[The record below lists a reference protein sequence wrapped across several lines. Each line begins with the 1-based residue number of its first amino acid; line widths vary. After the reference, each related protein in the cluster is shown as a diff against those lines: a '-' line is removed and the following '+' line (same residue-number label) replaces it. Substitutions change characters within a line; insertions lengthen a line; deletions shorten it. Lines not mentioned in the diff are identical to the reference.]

1 MFYSFI
7 FALLSRGN
15 NENYFKLLTASVE
28 TLFTNC
34 DDVDYDVRL
43 AAEENINKLVKVCV
57 NNDVFFSLIELF
69 YLFILKIES
78 KRITLSKNSS

>member
-57 NNDVFFSLIELF
+57 NNDMFFSLLLNYSI
-69 YLFILKIES
+69 YLF
-78 KRITLSKNSS
+78 